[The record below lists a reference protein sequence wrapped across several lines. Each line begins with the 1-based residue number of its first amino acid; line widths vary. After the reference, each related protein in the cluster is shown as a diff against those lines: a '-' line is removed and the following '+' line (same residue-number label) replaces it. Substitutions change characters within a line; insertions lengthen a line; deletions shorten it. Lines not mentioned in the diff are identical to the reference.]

1 MHTVKLEH
9 DDVDRKYKEAE
20 FHDRRERLRHTD
32 ADEYKRITQN
42 KRFYSITRSSRS
54 FMENWLAEHCRPGV
68 AALDYCCG
76 RGPTAL
82 TMARHGARVTGI
94 DISPQS
100 IETAHALL
108 ASHGLANNAN
118 LVVGDAE
125 HTGFPDSSFDVIL
138 CNGVLHHLDVTKA
151 YPELARILKPDGAIL
166 CVEALAHNPVFQLYR
181 RLTPDMRTA
190 WEVDH
195 ILSRREIRLARG
207 HFDQVSPH
215 FFHLAGLAAVPLR
228 TVPAAF
234 DVALQALDAVDRAI
248 LRVPGL
254 RWWAWQCLFVL
265 TKPKK

>member
-1 MHTVKLEH
+1 MHTLKIEH
-9 DDVDRKYKEAE
+9 DDLDRKYKEAE
-20 FHDRRERLRHTD
+20 FHDRREQLRHAD
-32 ADEYKRITQN
+32 ADEYRRITRN
-42 KRFYSITRSSRS
+42 KHFYAINRSSRS
-54 FMENWLAEHCRPGV
+54 YMEDWLRGRCRNGAE
-68 AALDYCCG
+68 ALDYCCG
-76 RGPTAL
+76 VGHTAL
-82 TMARHGARVTGI
+82 TMARYGARVTGI
-94 DISPQS
+94 DISAQS
-100 IETAHALL
+100 IETSRALL
-108 ASHGLANNAN
+108 ASNGLADRARFIN
-118 LVVGDAE
+118 GDAE

-181 RLTPDMRTA
+181 RLTPHMRTA

-195 ILSRREIRLARG
+195 ILSRREINLARRFFG
-207 HFDQVSPH
+207 RVAPR

-228 TVPAAF
+228 NNPRVF
-234 DVALQALDAVDRAI
+234 DVVLGALDALDGAI